1 MQINNEEKEDLID
14 SECDCCCECEEEWD
28 EILKSQVKIKKI
40 HADAQIPT
48 FGSANAAC
56 ADLSCVE
63 YFTITKGET
72 KIVKTG
78 IKIQYINP
86 MYKLHIYSRSGL
98 AAKKGIFVL
107 NAPGV
112 IDSDYR
118 GELMV
123 ILHNTGST
131 QSFLVGDRIAQISI
145 ERSLKVS
152 FVESDDE
159 ETTERG
165 HGGLGHTGIGSIV
178 EALPTVTAEGTITP
192 AI

>member
-1 MQINNEEKEDLID
+1 M
-14 SECDCCCECEEEWD
+14 
-28 EILKSQVKIKKI
+28 QVKIKKI
-40 HADAQIPT
+40 HVDAQTPT

-63 YFTITKGET
+63 DFTITNGET

-78 IKIQYINP
+78 IKIQYIDP
-86 MYKLHIYSRSGL
+86 RYKLHIYSRSGL

-145 ERSLKVS
+145 EESLKVS
-152 FVESDDE
+152 FDESEEE

-165 HGGLGHTGIGSIV
+165 QGGLGHTGIGCVIEV
-178 EALPTVTAEGTITP
+178 LPVVTAEGTITP